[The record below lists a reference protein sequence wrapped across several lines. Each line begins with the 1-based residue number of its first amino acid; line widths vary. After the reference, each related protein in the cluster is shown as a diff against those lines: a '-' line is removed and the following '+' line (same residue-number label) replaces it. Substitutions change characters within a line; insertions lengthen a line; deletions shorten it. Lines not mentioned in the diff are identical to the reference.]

1 MATKKNEAVE
11 ETAAEAAQAKEKLVK
26 IRLPLMPGVQNQEAL
41 YVGCNERS
49 WVIPRG
55 KEMEVPECVVE
66 IIQHSEE
73 ATYAAYKFTEQHA
86 TE

>member
-1 MATKKNEAVE
+1 MADTKATP
-11 ETAAEAAQAKEKLVK
+11 ETKEKLVK
-26 IRLPLMPGVQNQEAL
+26 IRLPLIPGVQNQEAL

-55 KEMEVPECVVE
+55 VEMEVPECVVE
-66 IIQHSEE
+66 IIQHSEKAMYE
-73 ATYAAYKFTEQHA
+73 AYKYKEQHA